1 VIEPSREVVQAAW
14 DESDFVYHT
23 WESVEAAVT
32 KAIEVLEQKYAL
44 VDRQAVDRPRC
55 GYVHEV
61 RCEFP
66 EGHPGRHGR
75 VRIEEFS

>member
-1 VIEPSREVVQAAW
+1 VIEPSREMVQLIY
-14 DESDFVYHT
+14 ERINFVDHDDSGIR
-23 WESVEAAVT
+23 EGLVD
-32 KAIEVLEQKYAL
+32 VLALLERDYAL

-61 RCEFP
+61 PCEFP

-75 VRIEEFS
+75 VRIEEWV